1 MLSLSFH
8 LQYKTVEAMDGMDSM
23 DNTRAEKEALR
34 REFLA
39 RRRAIPP
46 EAWREKSDQI
56 AARLLSLPEV
66 DAATRIL
73 CYVSG
78 KDQEVDTLPLIK
90 RFLADGKSIGVP
102 RSLAGGKLEWRLL
115 SSLEQLSPGA
125 FGIPEPSPSLTP
137 LYESPQ
143 TADICLVPGIAW
155 DESGYRI
162 GYGKGFYDR
171 LLSYFIGLSLGLAFD
186 TQVNHELPRESHDRP
201 VKLLLTESGVRR
213 C

>member
-1 MLSLSFH
+1 MSH
-8 LQYKTVEAMDGMDSM
+8 LPTTKSQL
-23 DNTRAEKEALR
+23 RAEY
-34 REFLA
+34 LA

-56 AARLLSLPEV
+56 AARLLALPEV

-78 KDQEVDTLPLIK
+78 KDNEVDTLPLIK
-90 RFLADGKSIGVP
+90 RFLADGKSVGVP
-102 RSLAGGKLEWRLL
+102 RSLPGGRLEWRVL

-137 LYESPQ
+137 LYESPK

-155 DESGYRI
+155 DKSGYRI

-171 LLSYFIGLSLGLAFD
+171 FLSYFIGLSLGLAFD
-186 TQVNHELPRESHDRP
+186 AQVTHELPRESHDRP

>member
-1 MLSLSFH
+1 MSH
-8 LQYKTVEAMDGMDSM
+8 L
-23 DNTRAEKEALR
+23 RATKAQLR
-34 REFLA
+34 AEFLA
-39 RRRAIPP
+39 RRRAMPP

-56 AARLLSLPEV
+56 AARLIALPEV
-66 DAATRIL
+66 DAATRVL

-78 KDQEVDTLPLIK
+78 KDNEVNTLPLIK
-90 RFLADGKSIGVP
+90 RFLADGKAVGLP

-125 FGIPEPSPSLTP
+125 FGIPEPSPALTP
-137 LYESPQ
+137 LFEFPQ

-155 DESGYRI
+155 DQTGYRI

-171 LLSYFIGLSLGLAFD
+171 FLCSFAGLSMGLAFD
-186 TQVNHELPRESHDRP
+186 AQVTDKLPRESHDRA
-201 VKLLLTESGVRR
+201 VMALVTESGVRR